1 VILYDNLT
9 SIQDSSNFQQY
20 EKVNY
25 ESQINN
31 DYDDQ
36 IFFLLFLTF
45 LRCYRRDFVNFHH
58 DLSSVMIYF
67 D

>member
-1 VILYDNLT
+1 LYDDLT
-9 SIQDSSNFQQY
+9 SIHYTSNFEQY

-36 IFFLLFLTF
+36 FFF
-45 LRCYRRDFVNFHH
+45 LRCSRRDFVNFHH
-58 DLSSVMIYF
+58 DFSSVMIYF